1 MCSGEATSMIK
12 GIILKSII
20 FSGKIYMYTLL
31 TSYKMNDKTSKV
43 FNSYTYIQF
52 ESYRI
57 ALKC

>member
-1 MCSGEATSMIK
+1 MIK

-20 FSGKIYMYTLL
+20 FSEKTYMYTLL

-52 ESYRI
+52 ESNKI

>member
-1 MCSGEATSMIK
+1 MIK

-20 FSGKIYMYTLL
+20 FSEKTYMYTLL